1 MALCITL
8 NIIES
13 SLKNRFRGKGTTFK
27 GKTLSSN
34 IKHHLIKRQLQNY
47 IALIGEQG
55 K

>member
-8 NIIES
+8 SIIES
-13 SLKNRFRGKGTTFK
+13 SLKNRVRGKGTTLK

-34 IKHHLIKRQLQNY
+34 IKRHLIKRQLQNY
-47 IALIGEQG
+47 IAVIMKQG